1 MKPLNITAAEM
12 EIMQVVWSA
21 GEPVTSNEIMA
32 KLPDKKLTTI
42 VTLAG
47 RLIEKGVLASEKVG
61 RSHAHQYSALISE
74 KEYKKIQTR
83 NFLSTVH
90 KGSAKSLLSALF
102 DGDGLTA
109 ADLKELKDYMKKK
122 GE

>member
-12 EIMQVVWSA
+12 EIMQVVWNSE
-21 GEPVTSNEIMA
+21 GTVTSSEIMA
-32 KLPDKKLTTI
+32 ALPGKKLTTI

-61 RSHAHQYSALISE
+61 RSHAPQNSALISE

-83 NFLSTVH
+83 TFLSTVH

>member
-12 EIMQVVWSA
+12 EIMQVVWNSE
-21 GEPVTSNEIMA
+21 GTVTSSEIMA
-32 KLPDKKLTTI
+32 ALPGKKLTTI

-83 NFLSTVH
+83 NLLSTVH

>member
-12 EIMQVVWSA
+12 EIMQVIWNTE
-21 GEPVTSNEIMA
+21 GTVTSNEIMA
-32 KLPDKKLTTI
+32 ALPDKKLTTI

-47 RLIEKGVLASEKVG
+47 RLIEKGVLASEKTG

-74 KEYKKIQTR
+74 KEYKKIQTKT
-83 NFLSTVH
+83 FLSTVH
-90 KGSAKSLLSALF
+90 KGSAKSLFSALF
-102 DGDGLTA
+102 DSDGLTA
-109 ADLKELKDYMKKK
+109 ADWKELKDYLAKK

>member
-12 EIMQVVWSA
+12 EIMQVVWHSE
-21 GEPVTSNEIMA
+21 GTVTSSEIMA
-32 KLPDKKLTTI
+32 ALPGKKLTTI

-109 ADLKELKDYMKKK
+109 ADLKELKDYLKKK

>member
-12 EIMQVVWSA
+12 EIMQVVWNSE
-21 GEPVTSNEIMA
+21 GTVTSSEIMA
-32 KLPDKKLTTI
+32 ALPDKKLTTI

-83 NFLSTVH
+83 TFLNTVH

-102 DGDGLTA
+102 DSDGLTA

>member
-1 MKPLNITAAEM
+1 MKCIHITGGEL
-12 EIMQVVWSA
+12 EIMQVVWEA
-21 GEPVTSNEIMA
+21 GRPVTSHEIMQ

-47 RLIEKGVLASEKVG
+47 RLIDKGALTSQKQG
-61 RSHAHQYSALISE
+61 RSHAHQYCANLSE
-74 KEYKKIQTR
+74 EEYRKMQTQE
-83 NFLSTVH
+83 FVSTVH

-102 DGDGLTA
+102 DGDGLTPEDVA
-109 ADLKELKDYMKKK
+109 ELKAMLEKK

>member
-12 EIMQVVWSA
+12 EIMQVVWNSE
-21 GEPVTSNEIMA
+21 GTVTSSEIMA
-32 KLPDKKLTTI
+32 ALPDKKLTTI

-47 RLIEKGVLASEKVG
+47 RLIEKGVLTSEKIG
-61 RSHAHQYSALISE
+61 RSHAHQYSACISE
-74 KEYKKIQTR
+74 EEYKKIQTR

-109 ADLKELKDYMKKK
+109 TDLKELKDYIKKK

>member
-12 EIMQVVWSA
+12 EIMQVVWNSE
-21 GEPVTSNEIMA
+21 GTVTSSEIMA
-32 KLPDKKLTTI
+32 ALPGKKLTTI

>member
-12 EIMQVVWSA
+12 EIMQVVWNSE
-21 GEPVTSNEIMA
+21 GTVTSSEIMA
-32 KLPDKKLTTI
+32 ALPGKKLTTI

-109 ADLKELKDYMKKK
+109 ADLKELKDYLAKK